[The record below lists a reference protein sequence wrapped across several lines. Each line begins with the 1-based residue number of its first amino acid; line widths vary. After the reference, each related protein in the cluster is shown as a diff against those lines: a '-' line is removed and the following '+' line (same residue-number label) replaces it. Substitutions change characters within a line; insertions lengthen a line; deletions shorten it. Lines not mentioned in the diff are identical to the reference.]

1 MNLVS
6 AGLCYTGFFQFTD
19 DSCLCKAQVSTG
31 FGFNIGLWLILLW
44 FAQDSTLCKVQ
55 LTQKSL
61 FMNGVFRFWF
71 THDSGLCRVW
81 FTQEFGLNWVGVDMF
96 SVYIRTW
103 FILGL
108 CYTGLCFIQGKVFTG
123 IWFKQSLVYIRFRF
137 TQEPSL
143 YRVWFTQYWL
153 FKF

>member
-31 FGFNIGLWLILLW
+31 FGFNTGLWLILLW

-55 LTQKSL
+55 LTQKSAL

-81 FTQEFGLNWVGVDMF
+81 FTQEFGVDMF
-96 SVYIRTW
+96 SVYTRTW

-137 TQEPSL
+137 TQ
-143 YRVWFTQYWL
+143 YWL